1 MPKPFLE
8 RSGSGVHVH
17 VSLVDG
23 EGHNRLDDGSPRGN
37 ALLRHAV
44 AGMLAGLAESMPF
57 FAPHI
62 DAFRRAARTSKSV
75 IACTFPPISRKSASR
90 PCMR

>member
-1 MPKPFLE
+1 MAASFMPKPFLE
-8 RSGSGVHVH
+8 RSGGGMHVH
-17 VSLVDG
+17 VS
-23 EGHNRLDDGSPRGN
+23 
-37 ALLRHAV
+37 
-44 AGMLAGLAESMPF
+44 LAESMPF

-62 DAFRRAARTSKSV
+62 DAFRRATRTSKSV